1 LRLFSG
7 RYNCTNLGRELL
19 VKNEDLFDLKILFWK
34 IKTIKYSD
42 HFLVKNKQSK
52 HNFNFK
58 IFYLSK
64 GFK

>member
-42 HFLVKNKQSK
+42 HFLVKYKQSK
-52 HNFNFK
+52 HNFK